1 MQVEAFKV
9 FRDLA
14 DSGSFSKAARANR
27 ITQSAVSQQLRT
39 LERRFGVPLVD
50 RRRKDFTLTPEGRL
64 FYQAS
69 LRIVE
74 ELDSLQNRIAERIAE
89 NRNLVAGAIRVSTV
103 YSIGLHELP
112 ADLKRFLKRH
122 PGVNVHVEYRRSNQ
136 VYDDILA
143 GTSDLGLVAF
153 PTPRRLIKIVPF
165 RRDRLVAICSPHH
178 PLATAKTGA
187 VRREVTVPQ
196 IAREKF
202 VAFEPDI
209 PTRRAVDRI
218 FRDHGLTV
226 EPVME
231 FDNIETVK
239 RAVEIDAGIA
249 IVPRG
254 TIEQEIRNGALVSL
268 DFKGKPKGEP
278 YYRPLGIL
286 HKNGRVLS
294 PAVRRFLE
302 TLQERGEDQSLHP

>member
-1 MQVEAFKV
+1 MLPLRMQVEAFKV

-14 DSGSFSKAARANR
+14 DSGSFSKAARSNR

-39 LERRFGVPLVD
+39 LERRFGVTLVD
-50 RRRKDFTLTPEGRL
+50 RRRKDFTLTPEGTL

-74 ELDSLQNRIAERIAE
+74 ELDALRDRIAES
-89 NRNLVAGAIRVSTV
+89 RNLVAGAIRVSTV

-136 VYDDILA
+136 VYDDVLA

-153 PTPRRLIKIVPF
+153 PTPRRLLKIVPF

-178 PLATAKTGA
+178 PLKNC
-187 VRREVTVPQ
+187 REVTVAQ

-209 PTRRAVDRI
+209 PTRRAIDRI
-218 FRDHGLTV
+218 FRDHGLAV

-254 TIEQEIRNGALVSL
+254 TIEQEVRNGALISL

-286 HKNGRVLS
+286 HKSGRVLS

-302 TLQERGEDQSLHP
+302 TLQEGEESSSPLHL